1 MEPIVLDKT
10 LQNNLASIYVTYIY
24 VILLFVQWIVFYMFR
39 VLFHFR
45 DSMDWVLRN
54 TLKNKDSLNKFDL
67 GFI

>member
-1 MEPIVLDKT
+1 
-10 LQNNLASIYVTYIY
+10 
-24 VILLFVQWIVFYMFR
+24 MFR